1 MNCDWVRFAYRALP
15 LPAWQA
21 FLLERHIDRCPR
33 CQAQA
38 LGDAA
43 ILSLG
48 VTPAGLRNEPPLRPF
63 NSESGRSRG
72 LRPAWRYAFGF
83 FLAAAILGGAFAIWR
98 SVPTETLPQGI
109 VTVSETEDVARVFAV
124 LGARIG
130 DAPARPVI
138 FAPGQPGMT
147 IVWFEKNQN

>member
-1 MNCDWVRFAYRALP
+1 MKCEWVRIAYRVLP
-15 LPAWQA
+15 LPPWRA

-38 LGDAA
+38 LDDEA

-48 VTPAGLRNEPPLRPF
+48 VTPARLHGEPPLRPF
-63 NSESGRSRG
+63 ASESGRSRG
-72 LRPAWRYAFGF
+72 FRPAWRYAFGF

-98 SVPTETLPQGI
+98 GVSGEPLPRGI
-109 VTVSETEDVARVFAV
+109 VTVSETEEDARIFAV
-124 LGARIG
+124 LEAQIG
-130 DAPARPVI
+130 GEPARPVI

-147 IVWFEKNQN
+147 IVWFEKIQN